1 MTTYAYTLKIGF
13 LIHLLGSILYNAT
26 SIFTNSVTEIHLVT
40 SLIGLSVYVTYTYIY
55 KLTFIDVDFAKSIT
69 PNNYSDT
76 YYGSH
81 KLISYGFSTLN
92 AIFLASF
99 ATLYLLN
106 VIDNYTIKQVYFI
119 SMSYYFSDI
128 YYVIDSTNKLT
139 KLDYFTLCHHTVMIV
154 MYYVIFILNSNNNS
168 NDNDND
174 NNNLENTLLYYMNR
188 GILAEYSVLTL
199 NYSWYLVN
207 TKRDNS
213 TNMLI
218 SSLLTLVLYF
228 ITRVVNFTVL
238 IYNFWSDDLIPAIV
252 LMMPLFL
259 INYYWFYKLMCKAH
273 RIYKNKFLEKT

>member
-1 MTTYAYTLKIGF
+1 MNTYAYTLKIGF
-13 LIHLLGSILYNAT
+13 LIHLIGSIFYNAT
-26 SIFTNSVTEIHLVT
+26 SIFTNNTVSEIHLVT
-40 SLIGLSVYVTYTYIY
+40 SLIGLSVYVTYTYLY

-69 PNNYSDT
+69 PNNYIDT

-106 VIDNYTIKQVYFI
+106 IIDTYTIKQVYFI
-119 SMSYYFSDI
+119 SMSYYFADI
-128 YYVIDSTNKLT
+128 YYVIDSTTKLT

-154 MYYVIFILNSNNNS
+154 MYYVIFIQINN
-168 NDNDND
+168 DL
-174 NNNLENTLLYYMNR
+174 NLENTLLYYMNR

-207 TKRDNS
+207 TKQDRS
-213 TNMLI
+213 YKMVI
-218 SSLLTLVLYF
+218 SSLLTLVLYL

-238 IYNFWSDDLIPAIV
+238 IYNFWSDGLIPAIV

-259 INYYWFYKLMCKAH
+259 INYYWFYKLLRKAV
-273 RIYKNKFLEKT
+273 RILSS